1 MNEYSKELC
10 HWGIKLG
17 AEREGH
23 KYVARVEGKKP
34 GSYIYF
40 YDLDQYNRWKS
51 GAKNAIKEGTQKL
64 KNKANEINSN
74 TRAAARNAISGL
86 FNRLKAS
93 KTSITDA
100 AMKYADTVKK
110 ASRDA
115 VRKYS
120 DTVKATGKDALKKA
134 SDSGQRALKSI
145 ADKGAEVAK
154 KVGNEA
160 LKNPTIR
167 SAVDL
172 FNKVKDQAANSVKNA
187 LRSEKGV
194 AIINAINT
202 IAERKLIDIPEAKS
216 EPEPEK
222 KEQTEAGP
230 SQRVVNYSDIY
241 RNGKDKQAGE
251 NYVKTQKIMQYRK
264 NEPNWIKEFRK
275 IEPDK
280 NGAWPSTKELA
291 SAVNPAY
298 GNQRSGSVNCFHC
311 TTAYDLRKRGYDV
324 SAAAAESRFS
334 DTTSLNKFYDIEQSR
349 KSTFGKATE
358 NQQKTIDALLD
369 IDKVLSGKKPVYSD
383 DGITV
388 DYDIHVNDSKLNGY
402 KEAKDAGVVFC
413 HGGTTDNKGGS
424 ISIVPSNA
432 ITKMAESSSGKTYE
446 EALEEILLDKKKR
459 GKAIGDE
466 LTKAVETY
474 PNNSWGRVGIAWQKG
489 GGHSF
494 VWEKDVDGTVRFVDA
509 QTNKEVDISEFG
521 AKASLYDTVDL
532 IRTDNLTM
540 KSDVNQFA
548 NNRDKKKPE
557 TNKVAYTSVED
568 RAKGAK

>member
-1 MNEYSKELC
+1 
-10 HWGIKLG
+10 
-17 AEREGH
+17 
-23 KYVARVEGKKP
+23 
-34 GSYIYF
+34 
-40 YDLDQYNRWKS
+40 
-51 GAKNAIKEGTQKL
+51 
-64 KNKANEINSN
+64 
-74 TRAAARNAISGL
+74 
-86 FNRLKAS
+86 
-93 KTSITDA
+93 
-100 AMKYADTVKK
+100 MKYADTVKK

-120 DTVKATGKDALKKA
+120 DTVKTAGKDALKKA
-134 SDSGQRALKSI
+134 SDSGQRALRSI
-145 ADKGAEVAK
+145 ADTGAEVAK

-160 LKNPTIR
+160 LKNSTVR

-172 FNKVKDQAANSVKNA
+172 FNKVKDQAVNSVKNA

-202 IAERKLIDIPEAKS
+202 IAERKLIDIPEVKS
-216 EPEPEK
+216 ESKP
-222 KEQTEAGP
+222 KEQTPVSA
-230 SQRVVNYSDIY
+230 SQRVVDYSDIY

-251 NYVKTQKIMQYRK
+251 NYIKTQKIMQYRK
-264 NEPNWIKEFRK
+264 NEPNWIKEFGK
-275 IEPDK
+275 IEPDE

-298 GNQRSGSVNCFHC
+298 ELVGTGSVNCFHC
-311 TTAYDLRKRGYDV
+311 TTAYDLRKRGYDA

-358 NQQKTIDALLD
+358 NQQKTIDTLLD
-369 IDKVLSGKKPVYSD
+369 IDKVLSGKKPVYTD

-388 DYDIHVNDSKLNGY
+388 DYGIHVNDSKLNGY
-402 KEAKDAGVVFC
+402 KEAKDAGVVYC

-459 GKAIGDE
+459 GKAIGDA
-466 LTKAVETY
+466 LTKAVDSY

-494 VWEKDVDGTVRFVDA
+494 VWEKDVDGTVRFIDA
-509 QTNKEVDISEFG
+509 QKNREVDISEFG

-548 NNRDKKKPE
+548 NARKKDKDKNPE

-568 RAKGAK
+568 RTKGAK